1 MDAKQEVT
9 AKDVE
14 LAVAKRRDGRLDVPG
29 RLKALDPSLGE
40 ELVLLAL
47 YDAFKRHGSTHA
59 EALQG
64 TQQMMSAANV
74 KVIYG

>member
-1 MDAKQEVT
+1 MEVNQAVT
-9 AKDVE
+9 LQDIE

-29 RLKALDPSLGE
+29 RLKQLDPSLGE

-47 YDAFKRHGSTHA
+47 YDAFKRHGSSHA

-64 TQQMMSAANV
+64 TQQMMSAATV